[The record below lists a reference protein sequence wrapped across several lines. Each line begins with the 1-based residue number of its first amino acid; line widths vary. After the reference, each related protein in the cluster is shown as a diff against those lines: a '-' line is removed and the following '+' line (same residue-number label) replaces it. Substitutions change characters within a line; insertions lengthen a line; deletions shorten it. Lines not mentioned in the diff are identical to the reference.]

1 VNQTAQLI
9 IMSNIKNQRPCK
21 NQNVFNF
28 IKTFVNN
35 FRFITKCKVNQQ
47 QNHQGMKIWRNL
59 IIPSLKGFDFKMR
72 GHFLW
77 FEIFITKVL
86 V

>member
-1 VNQTAQLI
+1 
-9 IMSNIKNQRPCK
+9 
-21 NQNVFNF
+21 
-28 IKTFVNN
+28 
-35 FRFITKCKVNQQ
+35 
-47 QNHQGMKIWRNL
+47 MKIWRIL